1 MSKKCPRCGNTD
13 CTIPEVE
20 HHGEQWLHCLI
31 CGRTSKESRFNDVTV
46 FDRITASPE
55 VLAEEFVEM
64 RYDRVAVDYRHYSML
79 TGEIYNSREEAFA
92 ATVEKL
98 KEVCDE

>member
-20 HHGEQWLHCLI
+20 HHGERWLHCLI
-31 CGRTSKESRFNDVTV
+31 CGRTSRESRFNDVTV
-46 FDRITASPE
+46 FDRITSSPE
-55 VLAEEFVEM
+55 VLAPTMIWEDYDWCVFRSNIIEGGEF
-64 RYDRVAVDYRHYSML
+64 D
-79 TGEIYNSREEAFA
+79 TREDAIA
-92 ATVEKL
+92 ATVAKL